1 MLIIVCYQLCISKW
15 KPNFSNRIYIIF
27 EHIMMHTKH
36 KKHIFHNLL
45 YISTLLSVPQCIPY
59 KECLVVHLFITPH
72 NGRYSCPAFHEV
84 SVADRVQHTSTIPAI
99 PIHFKSVLSR
109 FYLTYSLRF
118 YGLLGFEVSRFSIFD
133 WWTWAGDP
141 LSK

>member
-1 MLIIVCYQLCISKW
+1 MLIIVCYQLCISKL

-72 NGRYSCPAFHEV
+72 NGRYSCPSFHEV
-84 SVADRVQHTSTIPAI
+84 SVADSAQHTSSILY
-99 PIHFKSVLSR
+99 LSISR
-109 FYLTYSLRF
+109 VYC
-118 YGLLGFEVSRFSIFD
+118 LGFIWRIVCDSTVCWCIKIFEFLLMNL
-133 WWTWAGDP
+133 GDP
-141 LSK
+141 LNK